1 MPPTK
6 DVSAVRSWIKQN
18 LPPDQAAMA
27 DPEDIAAFY
36 RSRSGSLCLKPDVKR
51 HAEQP
56 FVLGIPESEFR
67 ESRRTGFADWKRK
80 LTDADNL
87 RYKDEEIILIQGII
101 DLYLEEDEGITLIDY
116 KTDAASPKHILEAYE
131 VQLRCYAMALARIT
145 GKPVK
150 AIRIYSFHNR
160 REIEVD

>member
-1 MPPTK
+1 MTQSKNELTEAGRRVSDLVQLYQQLLQFSRNEK
-6 DVSAVRSWIKQN
+6 D
-18 LPPDQAAMA
+18 A
-27 DPEDIAAFY
+27 DMINY
-36 RSRSGSLCLKPDVKR
+36 R
-51 HAEQP
+51 
-56 FVLGIPESEFR
+56 
-67 ESRRTGFADWKRK
+67 KRK
-80 LTDADNL
+80 DEEVGKML

-101 DLYLEEDEGITLIDY
+101 DLYLEEDDGITLIDY